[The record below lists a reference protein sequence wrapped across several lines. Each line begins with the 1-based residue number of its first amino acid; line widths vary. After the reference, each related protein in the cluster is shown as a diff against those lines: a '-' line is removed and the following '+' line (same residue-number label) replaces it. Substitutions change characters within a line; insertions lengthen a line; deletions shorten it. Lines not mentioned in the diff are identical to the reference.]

1 MMDDEGVMIDA
12 RDCNKKGGKDTHRT
26 QNTVFYCNRAV
37 MRILI
42 KLLTSCS
49 RHH

>member
-1 MMDDEGVMIDA
+1 MMKVGVMIDA
-12 RDCNKKGGKDTHRT
+12 RDCNKRWKRYT